1 MNTSV
6 KRWVPFAS
14 VPLIAVAAAIAIP
27 MTTNAAQD
35 LPEKTPQQLLEFVA
49 DSDVT
54 AFSGE
59 FTQTS
64 DLGLPDLSSLGSG
77 STTGVDGDS
86 IMSALVELAT
96 ASHDARVYVDADA
109 GARLQVLDQLDE
121 RDVIATTD
129 DGLWIYDSGAKSATH
144 VTSTGGS
151 DGPDSTTPSEIP
163 TPSSVAEK
171 LLDSLDDTT
180 TVAVGSNGT
189 VAGRSTYELVLTP
202 RADDSLVG
210 DVTISIDGETG
221 MPLGIDVTADGS
233 SAPAFSVAYTSV
245 DFSTPDASLFSFTPP
260 AGTDVTEKA
269 IPADGHSDGTTTD
282 GTAPDGTAPDG
293 SGTEGAP
300 DVTTTG
306 SGWSTIVELAAGDA
320 SAALDG
326 LDTVTTP
333 VDGGRV
339 LSSSLVNVL
348 FTDDGRVFAGAVSVE
363 ALETAAG

>member
-109 GARLQVLDQLDE
+109 GARLQVLDRLDE
-121 RDVIATTD
+121 RDVIATAD
-129 DGLWIYDSGAKSATH
+129 DGLWIYDSGARSATH

-151 DGPDSTTPSEIP
+151 DDPDSTTPSEIP

-171 LLDSLDDTT
+171 LLDSLDTTT

-189 VAGRSTYELVLTP
+189 VAGRSAYELVLTP

-221 MPLGIDVTADGS
+221 MPLGIDVTADGAS
-233 SAPAFSVAYTSV
+233 TPAFSVAYTSL
-245 DFSTPDASLFSFTPP
+245 DLSTPDASLFSFTPP

-269 IPADGHSDGTTTD
+269 IPADGHSDGTL
-282 GTAPDGTAPDG
+282 PDG
-293 SGTEGAP
+293 SGAEGEP

-320 SAALDG
+320 TSALDG
-326 LDTVTTP
+326 LDTITTP

-339 LSSSLVNVL
+339 ISSSLVNVL